1 MSKSKLTLVSLC
13 LVSLVGCEGAGGEGE
28 PGNIVFALTA
38 GELETSRPGEWTSGS
53 GTMNEALLALVHRG
67 NGQALRIHQEG
78 GGVGVEVVAERTDAT
93 HPAVLVVGKGAGPAV
108 RITDGALE
116 LGAKSMPVH
125 GAPTHVSAG
134 ETITLEAP
142 TSLLVIDAMSGA
154 QRNEVTLP
162 ALPDGAVL
170 VVAND
175 DDDVVRVG
183 TLEIA
188 SGEAASVLMLG
199 GRPRPLR

>member
-1 MSKSKLTLVSLC
+1 MSKLTLVSPLFW
-13 LVSLVGCEGAGGEGE
+13 LITIVGCGSAGGEGE
-28 PGNIVFALTA
+28 PGNIVFALTD

-67 NGQALRIHQEG
+67 SGQALRIHQEG

-125 GAPTHVSAG
+125 AAPTHMSAS
-134 ETITLEAP
+134 EAITLDVP

-154 QRNEVTLP
+154 QRNEVALP

-170 VVAND
+170 IVAND
-175 DDDVVRVG
+175 DDDAVHVG
-183 TLEIA
+183 TLEVA
-188 SGEAASVLMLG
+188 PGEAASVIVLS